1 MKQKK
6 SIVVVVLT
14 IFFSFI
20 LLSGTV
26 SAQSFSGYKDF
37 RFGMK
42 RNDFIP
48 IVNRICKEDQY
59 NNYKKYYE
67 WSKTKDGSIEAN
79 QCYKIFGKY
88 RKKIKVH
95 LTIKL

>member
-14 IFFSFI
+14 IFFSSI
-20 LLSGTV
+20 LLSGTL

-42 RNDFIP
+42 RNEIIP
-48 IVNRICKEDQY
+48 IVNRICEGYDFT
-59 NNYKKYYE
+59 N
-67 WSKTKDGSIEAN
+67 
-79 QCYKIFGKY
+79 Y
-88 RKKIKVH
+88 RKYDE
-95 LTIKL
+95 LTKT